1 MHMAEARMKKTKEE
15 LMVVKE
21 KQKEDEEHDFKFLR
35 DKVAKVVGSKDAAEC
50 VVKEAIIHEVNEDA
64 QDGINVFVNPDQTNI
79 AFNNVPKVSLKKIE
93 PTLKQ
98 SCDVE
103 IFPGESHKPIITF
116 VNTHNF

>member
-15 LMVVKE
+15 LQVIKE

-64 QDGINVFVNPDQTNI
+64 QDGINVFKSGGILVTVACDGVQD
-79 AFNNVPKVSLKKIE
+79 FCLWVF
-93 PTLKQ
+93 KQ
-98 SCDVE
+98 C
-103 IFPGESHKPIITF
+103 
-116 VNTHNF
+116 